1 MTIDRSHQYHTKQ
14 KVQTI
19 AVTALNLNVRQ
30 KRVSESHGFVGCT
43 PSMGVKF
50 RKVRF
55 GVFLKLV
62 SSAVPRTLSIFAD
75 VGGRGDCDILSMT
88 LRGYNVS
95 GRKAISSNR
104 RRPKKIAVIQLIQL
118 GLMRSTNP
126 PTASY

>member
-1 MTIDRSHQYHTKQ
+1 MDRSHQYHTKQ

-30 KRVSESHGFVGCT
+30 KRVNESHGFVGCI

-50 RKVRF
+50 RNVRF
-55 GVFLKLV
+55 GAFLKLV
-62 SSAVPRTLSIFAD
+62 SLAVPRTLSIFED
-75 VGGRGDCDILSMT
+75 VGGLGDCDILSMM

-95 GRKAISSNR
+95 GRNAISSSR

-118 GLMRSTNP
+118 GLIRSTNP
-126 PTASY
+126 PTASR